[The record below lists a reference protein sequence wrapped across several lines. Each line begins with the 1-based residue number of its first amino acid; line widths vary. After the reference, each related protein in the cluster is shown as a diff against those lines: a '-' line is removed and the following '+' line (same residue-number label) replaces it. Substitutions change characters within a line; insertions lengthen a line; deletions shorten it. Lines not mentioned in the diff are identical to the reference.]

1 MRSKHLWLLL
11 LFTGFQIGLVQAQTS
26 QVASWEVSSEKVT
39 EKGATHILSFRI
51 TLAPGWYTYSVDQDP
66 GLGPVPASVVFEK
79 SNAFTLVGAPKSRKV
94 KEKYDDV
101 WEGTIRIIE
110 ESGGGFTQTIQ
121 VLKPNPVIRGKIVYT
136 VCSEKTGQC
145 LFPEEAFELTLPTK
159 NH

>member
-11 LFTGFQIGLVQAQTS
+11 LFTGLQIGLVQAQTPS
-26 QVASWEVSSEKVT
+26 VASWEVSSEKAT

-51 TLAPGWYTYSVDQDP
+51 TLAPGWYIYSVDQDP
-66 GLGPVPASVVFEK
+66 DLGPVPTSVVFEK
-79 SNAFTLVGAPKSRKV
+79 SDAFTPVGALKPFKV

-110 ESGGGFTQTIQ
+110 ESGGGFTQTLQI
-121 VLKPNPVIRGKIVYT
+121 LKPNPVIRGKIVYT

-145 LFPEEAFELTLPTK
+145 LFPEEGFDVRIQIV
-159 NH
+159 N